1 MTKIQIIA
9 VLGKKHAGKT
19 NTIEALIRG
28 LTKDGYKVGTV
39 KHIPHS
45 RFTIDVEGKDT
56 WRHAKAGAEIVVS
69 VAPREVAVIEK
80 VDSSKYGLN
89 EIVKNFVGRV
99 EIVILEG
106 FKELVK
112 IDENIPKVI
121 AIKTREEAVEALRDY
136 KPIWAFTGP
145 IKEKPASLEIPY
157 IDIINEPDKLV
168 DLVESRLKALIKIA
182 RIEDQLPGF
191 NCGNCGYK
199 TCYELARAIA
209 ENKAKLADCNMLKSA
224 GNTLVIKDNN
234 HVLPINPFVQKI
246 IRKAVLAMIS
256 TLKGITIKGNEA
268 VIISVKETKTSNP
281 IRLDQ
286 G

>member
-1 MTKIQIIA
+1 LAKTQIIA

-19 NTIEALIRG
+19 TTIEALIRG
-28 LTKDGYKVGTV
+28 LTKKGYKVGTV
-39 KHIPHS
+39 KHIPHT
-45 RFTIDVEGKDT
+45 RFTIDTEGKDT
-56 WRHAKAGAEIVVS
+56 WRHARAGAEIVVS
-69 VAPREVAVIEK
+69 VAPEEIAIIKK
-80 VDSSKYGLN
+80 VDSSKYGLK
-89 EIVKNFVGRV
+89 EVIEDFAGRV
-99 EIVILEG
+99 EVIVLEG

-112 IDENIPKVI
+112 IDQNIPKVV
-121 AIKTREEAVEALRDY
+121 AIKTRGEALEAFRGY
-136 KPIWAFTGP
+136 EPIWAFTGP
-145 IKEKPASLEIPY
+145 IKEKPASLEVPY
-157 IDIINEPDKLV
+157 IDIIEEPDKLV
-168 DLVESRLKALIKIA
+168 DLVESRLKPLIKIA

-191 NCGNCGYK
+191 NCGNCDYK

-209 ENKAKLADCNMLKSA
+209 ENKAKLADCNMLESA

-268 VIISVKETKTSNP
+268 VIISVRETKTSNS
-281 IRLDQ
+281 IRVDQ

>member
-1 MTKIQIIA
+1 LAKIQVIA

-28 LTKDGYKVGTV
+28 LTKKGYKVGTV
-39 KHIPHS
+39 KHIPHP
-45 RFTIDVEGKDT
+45 RFTIDMEGKDT
-56 WRHAKAGAEIVVS
+56 WRHARAGAEIVVS
-69 VAPREVAVIEK
+69 VAPDEIAVIEK
-80 VDSSKYGLN
+80 VDSTRYGLN
-89 EIVKNFVGRV
+89 EVIKNFVDRV

-112 IDENIPKVI
+112 IDQNIPKII
-121 AIKTREEAVEALRDY
+121 AVKTREEALEALRDY

-145 IKEKPASLEIPY
+145 IQEKPASLEVPY
-157 IDIINEPDKLV
+157 IDIIEEPDKLV
-168 DLVESRLKALIKIA
+168 DLVESRLKPLIKIA

-191 NCGNCGYK
+191 NCGNCDYK
-199 TCYELARAIA
+199 TCYNLARAIA

-234 HVLPINPFVQKI
+234 YVLPINPFVQKI
-246 IRKAVLAMIS
+246 IRKAVLGMIS

-268 VIISVKETKTSNP
+268 VVISVRETKTSNS
-281 IRLDQ
+281 ICVDQ